1 LSFKPTLAQL
11 ELIAELQTAKTPR
24 SVIAARL
31 GVDQA
36 TFKAWTARLTA
47 SRGYVEPTP
56 STAEIMR
63 KLFPDRD
70 QRESEPRVAAVR
82 MFEGD

>member
-11 ELIAELQTAKTPR
+11 ELLAELQTAKMLLA
-24 SVIAARL
+24 VIAARL
-31 GVDQA
+31 GVDPA
-36 TFKAWTARLTA
+36 AFKAWTARLA
-47 SRGYVEPTP
+47 ACRGYVEPTP
-56 STAEIMR
+56 STAEILR

-70 QRESEPRVAAVR
+70 QRESEPRVIAAR